1 MKYLYTTQTANSNIR
16 KVAEVKDTDFYLY
29 NLYDGHLC
37 KTLNGHLEL
46 APAFLYCLYLTLQKT
61 DISLR
66 WTLNAGPKYC
76 PSQGSWQ

>member
-46 APAFLYCLYLTLQKT
+46 APAFLYCLNLTL
-61 DISLR
+61 
-66 WTLNAGPKYC
+66 
-76 PSQGSWQ
+76 